1 MISVLLIGF
10 VRGVRISA
18 FTSRRRMRRDG
29 GPIHGCSGCDRWP
42 AAAPSSTYSIVK
54 DPKKPRLRP
63 RAKLTLVSARLSW
76 DAPWLSTR
84 YCHVKAESMEFII

>member
-1 MISVLLIGF
+1 MDVAGAI
-10 VRGVRISA
+10 
-18 FTSRRRMRRDG
+18 DG
-29 GPIHGCSGCDRWP
+29 PLQHLP
-42 AAAPSSTYSIVK
+42 ARSIVK